1 MLQTNKTLLRVPVHR
16 DKGLLLAMRNDLD
29 SQSILMSRAKPNTS
43 DKVDDWLNKRLS
55 DEHGLF
61 FIIADLES
69 DCCVGFT
76 QLVNIDF
83 ISRRGDLGIWI
94 DQEQRG
100 MGYGHDALSLLE
112 SYVRKVFNIRKIGLQ
127 VLTDNQKAISFYRKV
142 GYYDVG
148 ILQEHFYINDKFHD
162 VLLMEKKIYQ

>member
-1 MLQTNKTLLRVPVHR
+1 MLQTHKTLLRMPVHR
-16 DKGLLLAMRNDLD
+16 DKDLLLVMRNDLD
-29 SQSILMSRAKPNTS
+29 SQSVLMSRAKPNTS
-43 DKVDDWLNKRLS
+43 DKVDVWLNKRLS
-55 DEHGLF
+55 DEHGIF

-69 DCCVGFT
+69 DCCVGFV

-94 DQEQRG
+94 DREQRG

-112 SYVRKVFNIRKIGLQ
+112 SYVRKVFNIRKIGLH
-127 VLTDNQKAISFYRKV
+127 VLANNQKAIGFYRKV
-142 GYYDVG
+142 GYYDIG
-148 ILQEHFYINDKFHD
+148 ILQEHFYINDEFHD